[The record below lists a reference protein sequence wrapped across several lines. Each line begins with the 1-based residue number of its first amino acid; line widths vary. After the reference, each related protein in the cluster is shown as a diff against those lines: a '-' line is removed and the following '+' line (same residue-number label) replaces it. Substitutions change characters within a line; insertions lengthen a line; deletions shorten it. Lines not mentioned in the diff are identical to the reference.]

1 MMDISFK
8 VWFWETAGDSWGT
21 PPQQR
26 GTTAQ
31 QVAFTQAIPAY
42 NEKRKGEEKIPSR
55 MRKRMKKAN

>member
-1 MMDISFK
+1 MDISFK

-31 QVAFTQAIPAY
+31 QVAFTQAIPTY
-42 NEKRKGEEKIPSR
+42 NEKRKGEEKIPPR
-55 MRKRMKKAN
+55 MRKRMKKTN